1 MKAKVF
7 SKVGCPYCVN
17 AKRVLNSKNI
27 PFEEIM
33 FDGVTV
39 TKDSISKEV
48 GRSISTL
55 PQILIDGVY
64 VGGYNELVVFLDGNK
79 K

>member
-17 AKRVLNSKNI
+17 AKRVLSSKNI

-48 GRSISTL
+48 GKQISTL

>member
-1 MKAKVF
+1 MKAKIF

-27 PFEEIM
+27 TFEEIM
-33 FDGVTV
+33 FDGVSV

-64 VGGYNELVVFLDGNK
+64 VGGYSELVTFLDGNK

>member
-27 PFEEIM
+27 PIEEIM
-33 FDGVTV
+33 FDGVSV

-64 VGGYNELVVFLDGNK
+64 VGGYSELVVFLDGNK

>member
-33 FDGVTV
+33 FDGVSI

-64 VGGYNELVVFLDGNK
+64 VGGYSELVTFLDGNK

>member
-33 FDGVTV
+33 FDGVSV

-64 VGGYNELVVFLDGNK
+64 VGGYSELVTFLDGNK